1 MPYSFDFVY
10 LIVCLCKCN
19 KKPLVF
25 PLCHPL
31 FCATLKSKAHT
42 KCVSFVVYGGYMR
55 VFDFDNTIYDGE
67 SVFDF
72 FLFCVK
78 KQKYLLKYMPLMIK
92 DLIFYKMRLLTE
104 EKLYEQASGLTKEIV
119 KNREHANDY
128 IEEFWRLNS
137 HKLKS
142 EFLDMIEESDIIIT
156 ASPAILI
163 EGVGGRLKTKN
174 IIGSVIDLDTGE
186 LKFMCFR
193 SNKAK
198 AFNKAYP
205 KVKIDEFYTD
215 SLNDMPLI
223 NAAEKAF
230 LVKKGKITAIE
241 K

>member
-1 MPYSFDFVY
+1 
-10 LIVCLCKCN
+10 
-19 KKPLVF
+19 
-25 PLCHPL
+25 
-31 FCATLKSKAHT
+31 
-42 KCVSFVVYGGYMR
+42 MR

-92 DLIFYKMRLLTE
+92 DLILYKMRLLTE
-104 EKLYEQASGLTKEIV
+104 EKLYEQASRLTKEIV
-119 KNREHANDY
+119 KNREHADAY

-142 EFLDMIEESDIIIT
+142 EFLDMIEENDIIIS

-174 IIGSVIDLDTGE
+174 IIGSEIDLDTGE

-198 AFNKAYP
+198 AFNNAYP

-230 LVKKGKITAIE
+230 LVKKGRITPIE

>member
-137 HKLKS
+137 RRKLSADVWEPASMKQMVPKRS
-142 EFLDMIEESDIIIT
+142 MTMEVGMAFTRKVLLRPAVSRPIGNVSPS
-156 ASPAILI
+156 SPANASS
-163 EGVGGRLKTKN
+163 VSSVSP
-174 IIGSVIDLDTGE
+174 GSQERAKISI
-186 LKFMCFR
+186 R
-193 SNKAK
+193 SLYSSYA
-198 AFNKAYP
+198 
-205 KVKIDEFYTD
+205 
-215 SLNDMPLI
+215 SSM
-223 NAAEKAF
+223 
-230 LVKKGKITAIE
+230 
-241 K
+241 